1 MGLDK
6 TFWTIAGA
14 LIMALIC
21 LPFGGWAMLLGLPV
35 GAGLARWRIEA
46 WQHLFI
52 EDPVLQRAFFRLL
65 GHGCK
70 LSGSVQPEHIQA
82 VQAWMRTIDLSLSEQ
97 QSAISAFNMGK
108 QGVDAPIVAARL
120 RQRVRAWDF
129 RLWLGLSLVRVV
141 KSAYQTTS
149 AERHL
154 ANLLELMGLPSL
166 LAASVKNPPP
176 KMSQQAAPTKFAQT
190 PWTLLGVTP
199 SARGP
204 ELKTAYRRAMAAV
217 HPDKIAAQGGSQ
229 DEIEIAKQKSQ
240 AIQEAWAK
248 VKHLAR

>member
-1 MGLDK
+1 
-6 TFWTIAGA
+6 
-14 LIMALIC
+14 MALLC
-21 LPFGGWAMLLGLPV
+21 LPLGGWATLLALPV

-46 WQHLFI
+46 WQQRFI

-70 LSGSVQPEHIQA
+70 LSGSVQPEQIQA
-82 VQAWMRTIDLSLSEQ
+82 VQAWMRRIDLSLSEQ
-97 QSAISAFNMGK
+97 QAAINAFNMGK

-120 RQRVRAWDF
+120 RQRVSAWDF
-129 RLWLGLSLVRVV
+129 RFWLGLSLVRVV

-149 AERHL
+149 AERQL
-154 ANLLELMGLPSL
+154 ANLLELMELPSA
-166 LAASVKNPPP
+166 LATLFKNPAP
-176 KMSQQAAPTKFAQT
+176 KASRQAGPTKVVQT

-229 DEIEIAKQKSQ
+229 DDIEIAKQKSQ